1 MAKPEMKIE
10 HITSRGPGWGYG
22 CDKCKY
28 GIVSAPELT
37 GACEFYLERIVQ
49 VIANDIEFCTC
60 RAGLAYKAAI
70 LNRKQ
75 QRIEEARRD
84 PRMAAQA
91 NRLTHPDIE
100 IAASHIQNSYI
111 MAQPPT
117 IHLEG
122 APA

>member
-1 MAKPEMKIE
+1 MNKLAAYLPVESKA
-10 HITSRGPGWGYG
+10 HWANG
-22 CDKCKY
+22 CDQCKY

-49 VIANDIEFCTC
+49 HSAGDIEFCTC
-60 RAGLAYKAAI
+60 RADLAYKAAI

-84 PRMAAQA
+84 PRMSAQA
-91 NRLTHPDIE
+91 HRLTHPDIE

-111 MAQPPT
+111 MAQAPT
-117 IHLEG
+117 IHMEG
-122 APA
+122 EPA